1 MNTRHP
7 NEQETN
13 VPQIHSFKH
22 QLLPFDGT
30 ALSELETYLFAEL
43 RHVLKGQ
50 QPELALK
57 RVVIDILRVVPE
69 TRNQWAGKEQYP
81 PGMVSV
87 RVTGVT
93 IAALKT
99 TLENHVDSLRGKAFT
114 LGSGRS
120 GLNGPRTPCR
130 PGSQ

>member
-7 NEQETN
+7 NEQETI

-30 ALSELETYLFAEL
+30 ALPELETYLFVEL
-43 RHVLKGQ
+43 RQVLKGQ

-69 TRNQWAGKEQYP
+69 ARN
-81 PGMVSV
+81 
-87 RVTGVT
+87 
-93 IAALKT
+93 
-99 TLENHVDSLRGKAFT
+99 
-114 LGSGRS
+114 
-120 GLNGPRTPCR
+120 
-130 PGSQ
+130 